1 MRTRPLVGL
10 VFGGV
15 LLAGVPFAL
24 RAAKGHARAEAPL
37 EDPALAKAKSA
48 KPATAAPVVAP
59 PFAGLD
65 LARVA
70 VDDGGGTVT
79 LADGRVARL
88 TVDAHLQ
95 RATDAILERH
105 QLDEAAVVALDAAT
119 GEVLAYASRTKGA
132 TRDLCREAI
141 APAASVF
148 KIVTGAAL
156 VERAGLG
163 PDTRECYAGGGEQ
176 RIVSSDLIQDPLRDR
191 WCVSLG
197 TAMGKSTNAVFARRA
212 LRDLPRAGLEE
223 TARALGFGE
232 AIPFDVDVQKS
243 ELTVPDEDLP
253 YARTAAGF
261 WNTTLSPLH
270 AAWLSA
276 TVARQGEAMR
286 PFIVRELRDAAG
298 KTVYTAPAPSV
309 VRRAIKPDTA
319 NQVAQ
324 MMEHTVTEGTSFKAF
339 HDAGGKPFL
348 HGVSVAGKTG
358 TLAEPKG
365 DRLYTWFSS
374 FAPIHPGPGER
385 QIAVGVLVVN
395 PPKWKVKANV
405 VAREVLEAW
414 FYPNRDVAR
423 ATAAGHAPKARKK

>member
-10 VFGGV
+10 LVGGV
-15 LLAGVPFAL
+15 LLAGIPLAL
-24 RAAKGHARAEAPL
+24 HALKGHSPANATM
-37 EDPALAKAKSA
+37 EDPALAKAKAAKAATSA
-48 KPATAAPVVAP
+48 PALAP
-59 PFAGLD
+59 PFVGLD
-65 LARVA
+65 LTHIT
-70 VDDGGGTVT
+70 VDDGGG
-79 LADGRVARL
+79 AAAAGDGRVARL

-95 RATDAILERH
+95 RAADAILERH

-119 GEVLAYASRTKGA
+119 GEVLAYASRARGG
-132 TRDLCREAI
+132 RDMAREAT

-176 RIVSSDLIQDPLRDR
+176 RIVASDLVQDSLRDR
-191 WCVSLG
+191 YCVSLG

-212 LRDLPRAGLEE
+212 LRDLPRAQLEE

-232 AIPFDVDVQKS
+232 PVPFDVEVQKS
-243 ELTVPDEDLP
+243 ELTVPQEDLG

-276 TVARQGEAMR
+276 TVAHSGEAMR
-286 PFIVRELRDAAG
+286 PFIVRELHDAQG
-298 KTVYTAPAPSV
+298 KVLYTAPAPAA

-319 NQVAQ
+319 TQVAQ

-339 HDAGGKPFL
+339 HDAGGRSFL
-348 HGVSVAGKTG
+348 HGITVAGKTG

-365 DRLYTWFSS
+365 DHLYTWFTA
-374 FAPIHPGPGER
+374 FAPVHPGPGER

-414 FYPNRDVAR
+414 FYPNRPIALQ
-423 ATAAGHAPKARKK
+423 TAARKK